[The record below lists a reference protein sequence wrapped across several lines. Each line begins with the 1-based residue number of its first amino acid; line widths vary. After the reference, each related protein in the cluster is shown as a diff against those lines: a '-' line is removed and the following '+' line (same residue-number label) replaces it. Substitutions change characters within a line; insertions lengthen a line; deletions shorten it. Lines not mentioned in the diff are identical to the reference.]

1 MEVALW
7 AGVVAGTASLVAWAY
22 LTFARGW
29 FWRTSQ
35 RLPEVPP
42 SPPEGFRWPPVA
54 VIIPA
59 RNEAQVL
66 PHTLPTVLGQDY
78 PGALRVFLVDDG
90 SDDGTAEV
98 ARQAA
103 REAGAS
109 QRLTVVAGGPLPSG
123 WAGKVWALQQGYLA
137 LRQAQGAARGPDMPE
152 FLLLTDADIAHSADS
167 LRSLVL
173 KAALEGLDLVSL
185 MAQLR
190 ARSFWERLLIPAF
203 VYYFAKLYP
212 FAWANDPRRRTAA
225 AAGGCVLLRREA
237 LERAGGF
244 QPIASAIIDDCALA
258 RLIKT
263 AGRPQGG
270 RTWLGLAHAVGSL
283 RAYDSLGHIWDMV
296 ARTAIVQL
304 RYSAAL
310 VVATVAGMALVY
322 MVPPVAALGGLALAG
337 IGGGALALGLAGA
350 GLAAWALMAGTY
362 LPMLRWYSLPAWLAL
377 LMPLTALLYTLMTV
391 DSALR
396 YWRGKGGSW
405 RGRAYA
411 RAP

>member
-1 MEVALW
+1 MEVVLW
-7 AGVVAGTASLVAWAY
+7 AGLVAGATSLVVWAY
-22 LTFARGW
+22 LAFGRGW
-29 FWRTSQ
+29 FWRTAH

-54 VIIPA
+54 GIIPA
-59 RNEAQVL
+59 RNEAQAL

-78 PGALRVFLVDDG
+78 PGAFRVFLVDDR
-90 SDDGTAEV
+90 SEDGTAAV

-103 REAGAS
+103 SGVGAS
-109 QRLTVVAGGPLPSG
+109 ERLTVVAGGPLPSG

-137 LRQAQGAARGPDMPE
+137 LRQAQEAVHGPDMPE
-152 FLLLTDADIAHSADS
+152 FLLLTDADIAHSPGS

-173 KAALEGLDLVSL
+173 KAVLEGLDLVSL
-185 MAQLR
+185 MARLR
-190 ARSFWERLLIPAF
+190 AKSFWERLLIPAF

-212 FAWANDPRRRTAA
+212 FGWANDPRRRTAA

-270 RTWLGLAHAVGSL
+270 RTWLGLTHTVNSL
-283 RAYDSLGHIWDMV
+283 RAYDSLAHIWDMV
-296 ARTAIVQL
+296 ARTAFVQL

-310 VVATVAGMALVY
+310 LLATVVGMVLVY
-322 MVPPVAALGGLALAG
+322 LVPPVAALGGLAMAG
-337 IGGGALALGLAGA
+337 TGGGALAWGLAGA
-350 GLAAWALMAGTY
+350 GMAAWALMAGTY

-396 YWRGKGGSW
+396 YWRGKGGAW
-405 RGRAYA
+405 KGRAYA
-411 RAP
+411 RVP